1 MGRTLS
7 MAEIYAFRFGE
18 QNKVKIFI
26 QCSDIIIDL
35 IQGIKKIR
43 MNSFNFITFGKK
55 KCYQIKI

>member
-26 QCSDIIIDL
+26 QCSDIITDL
-35 IQGIKKIR
+35 IQGIKKSEWTHLILSHLEKR
-43 MNSFNFITFGKK
+43 NA
-55 KCYQIKI
+55 IK